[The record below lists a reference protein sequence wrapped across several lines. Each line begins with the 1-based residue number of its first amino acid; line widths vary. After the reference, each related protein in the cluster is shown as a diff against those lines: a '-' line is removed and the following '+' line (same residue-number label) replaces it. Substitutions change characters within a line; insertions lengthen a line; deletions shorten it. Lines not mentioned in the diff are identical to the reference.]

1 MDELLTTKIKELS
14 DEINTWITHEEQRL
28 EYSERP
34 ADPVL
39 DFESTPLTE
48 IILDCSKETNV
59 ISLRPYMYTIA
70 LVEYLRLA
78 YPGVSWYLC
87 RRVKLGYGYTD
98 YYRVIRADILD
109 VVFNQHLITRARI
122 TADDCGVHCDQLANY
137 LELITNTGKFTLLDS
152 SIFVHYCAA
161 RGDDIQHQLTYKML
175 LD

>member
-1 MDELLTTKIKELS
+1 MDELLATKIKELS
-14 DEINTWITHEEQRL
+14 DEINTWMTHEEQRL

-39 DFESTPLTE
+39 DFETTPLTE

-87 RRVKLGYGYTD
+87 RRVKLGHGSTD

-109 VVFNQHLITRARI
+109 VVFNQYLISRAKI
-122 TADDCGVHCDQLANY
+122 TVADCKIPCGQLANY
-137 LELITNTGKFTLLDS
+137 LALITGTGRFALLDS

-161 RGDDIQHQLTYKML
+161 RGNDIQYQLTYKML